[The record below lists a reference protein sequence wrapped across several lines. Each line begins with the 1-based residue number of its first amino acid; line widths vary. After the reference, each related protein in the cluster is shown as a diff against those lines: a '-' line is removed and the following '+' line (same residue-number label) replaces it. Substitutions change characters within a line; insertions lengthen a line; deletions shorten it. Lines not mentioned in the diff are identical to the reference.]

1 MVFASHIFLGFLS
14 LLLLLYWCVTTI
26 NQRSGKWVL
35 IVASLFFYGYW
46 LPAYL
51 VLLFASIL
59 FNYAWHFFLR
69 RQKSRLNRRIALA
82 GGVFLNLS
90 LIAYYK
96 YFGFLLESANQL
108 FGAGIQVPDIVLPIG
123 ISFFTF
129 QQVGFLVDT
138 YRDRVKP
145 FRFSDYVL
153 FISFFPQLIAG
164 PIVGQRDM
172 LPQLLNKN
180 TWELRANHLA
190 IGIAFFTLGLFKKT
204 VLIDPYVPHIDIIF
218 ESVAAGIPVGFVDGW
233 VAAIGYSFQIYF
245 DFSGYSDMA
254 IGLALLF
261 GIRLPVNFF
270 SPYKSASIRQ
280 FWRRWHI
287 TLSRFLRDYLYIPL
301 GGSRNGVV
309 YTICA
314 LMVTMGLG
322 GLWHGAGWTFVVWGL
337 LHGFY
342 LSVNHVWS
350 SSGIAARVRLFPAW
364 VQRSFFVLLTY
375 AAVTFAWVYFRAPDL
390 STANSLAKAMLGMSG
405 WHYQVDL
412 SRGIVPL
419 FPLYFI
425 IVWALPNTI
434 ELFRRHRPALHYDDY
449 IGDNHR
455 ILLDRKLSFTFSN
468 GWGFIIAVAFV
479 LAWFS
484 MSNLSPFIYFQF

>member
-14 LLLLLYWCVTTI
+14 LLLLIYWCVTSV
-26 NQRSGKWVL
+26 NQRNGKWVL
-35 IVASLFFYGYW
+35 ILASLFFYGYW

-51 VLLFASIL
+51 ILLFASIV
-59 FNYAWHFFLR
+59 FNCGWHFVLR
-69 RQKSRLNRRIALA
+69 RVANQMQSRIMLA
-82 GGVFLNLS
+82 VGIVLNLS

-96 YFGFLLESANQL
+96 YFEFLLETANQL
-108 FGAGIQVPDIVLPIG
+108 FGAGIQVPEIILPIG

-129 QQVGFLVDT
+129 QQIGFLVDT

-145 FRFSDYVL
+145 FRISDYLL
-153 FISFFPQLIAG
+153 FICFFPQLIAG

-172 LPQLLNKN
+172 LPQLRNKDN
-180 TWELRANHLA
+180 WSLQANNLA
-190 IGIAFFTLGLFKKT
+190 IGLAFFTLGLFKKT
-204 VLIDPYVPHIDIIF
+204 VLIDPYVPHVDIIF
-218 ESVAAGIPVGFVDGW
+218 ESAASGVPVGFIDGW
-233 VAAIGYSFQIYF
+233 VAAVGYSFQIYF

-254 IGLALLF
+254 IGLAMLF
-261 GIRLPVNFF
+261 GVRLPINFF
-270 SPYKSASIRQ
+270 SPYKSESIRQ

-301 GGSRNGVV
+301 GGSRNGIV
-309 YTICA
+309 YTLCA

-322 GLWHGAGWTFVVWGL
+322 GLWHGAGWTFVIWGL

-342 LSVNHVWS
+342 LSVNHLWVS
-350 SSGIAARVRLFPAW
+350 AGISAKLVFIPIWIR
-364 VQRSFFVLLTY
+364 RSLFVLLTY
-375 AAVTFAWVYFRAPDL
+375 LAVTFAWVYFRAPDL
-390 STANSLAKAMLGMSG
+390 TTANIFAKAMLGMSG

-434 ELFRRHRPALHYDDY
+434 ELFRKHNPALHYDDY
-449 IGDNHR
+449 IGTNHR
-455 ILLDRKLSFTFSN
+455 ILLNKKLSFTFSN
-468 GWGFIIAVAFV
+468 GWSIVIALAFV
-479 LAWFS
+479 VAWFS